1 MAREP
6 EHHTRC
12 ARPAGKRFS
21 LRLVVMTSLAP
32 PAAPV
37 LAWADQT
44 GPPVDLEL
52 VLAADVSGS
61 MTKEELR
68 VQREGY
74 VNALRNVAVINA
86 TLSGARG
93 RIAIAYFEWSS
104 PEVQHLIMPWTVI
117 DRPDSARSFADRLER
132 QPIGP
137 FYDGLAGA
145 GGTSISGALSFAS
158 RLLQMSGLKADRQ
171 VIDVSG
177 DGVNNCGAPVAPI
190 RDAVIAQGATINGL
204 AISPLQSAAD
214 GNTDSFGQPTLEWYY
229 KSRVI
234 GFPGA
239 FVITVGDRADI
250 ENAIQRKLV
259 LEIAGAPSRIQ
270 FTAESLCLPGDC
282 FSTGRSPG
290 R

>member
-61 MTKEELR
+61 MTEEELR

-74 VNALRNVAVINA
+74 VNALRNVAVITA

-93 RIAIAYFEWSS
+93 RIAIA
-104 PEVQHLIMPWTVI
+104 
-117 DRPDSARSFADRLER
+117 
-132 QPIGP
+132 IGP
-137 FYDGLAGA
+137 FYDGLAG

-234 GFPGA
+234 GGPRA

-259 LEIAGAPSRIQ
+259 LEIAGARHGSSSPRRAFASR
-270 FTAESLCLPGDC
+270 CC

>member
-1 MAREP
+1 M
-6 EHHTRC
+6 
-12 ARPAGKRFS
+12 
-21 LRLVVMTSLAP
+21 
-32 PAAPV
+32 
-37 LAWADQT
+37 
-44 GPPVDLEL
+44 
-52 VLAADVSGS
+52 
-61 MTKEELR
+61 
-68 VQREGY
+68 
-74 VNALRNVAVINA
+74 AVITA

-93 RIAIAYFEWSS
+93 RIAIA
-104 PEVQHLIMPWTVI
+104 
-117 DRPDSARSFADRLER
+117 
-132 QPIGP
+132 IGP
-137 FYDGLAGA
+137 FYDGLAG

-204 AISPLQSAAD
+204 AISPLQGAAD

-234 GFPGA
+234 GGPRA

-270 FTAESLCLPGDC
+270 FTAESLCLPGVASRQGDLRAARGSAGSQLWNAVQSMAAGNLSRV
-282 FSTGRSPG
+282 STGRG
-290 R
+290 RFHPFG